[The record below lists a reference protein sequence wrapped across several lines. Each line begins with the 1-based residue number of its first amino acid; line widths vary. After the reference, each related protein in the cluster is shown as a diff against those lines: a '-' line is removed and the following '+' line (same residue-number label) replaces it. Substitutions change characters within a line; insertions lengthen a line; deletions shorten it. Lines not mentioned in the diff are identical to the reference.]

1 MNKPLSILLEQARM
15 NILNATNQAI
25 QESNLPSYL
34 IEGVLCDVLSD
45 IRKQKAVELVMD
57 YEKMNEVKEG
67 ESDGEH

>member
-34 IEGVLCDVLSD
+34 IEGVLCDILSD
-45 IRKQKAVELVMD
+45 IRKQKAIELVMD
-57 YEKMNEVKEG
+57 YEKVNETKEG